1 MPAAER
7 ARWGVA
13 VALLL
18 VAAFLLRH
26 LGDQAGPALRLQ
38 RRRERALRPKA
49 IALFDHG
56 WNPHYF
62 VNPPAYTYALHVL
75 FDIWFGGRAGVSH
88 AYATNQ
94 TEVFIVARV
103 AAAVLGTVA
112 VGLLYLVGRAMFD
125 RRIGLLAAG
134 LLAVA
139 FLPVFYSH
147 LALNDVPTLAPI
159 CLSLW
164 GTARILRGG
173 GLGSYALAGRRARA
187 GVRDEV
193 HGRRRAAAAAGRGS
207 GAGARALP
215 GLLLA
220 GALSI
225 LAFFV
230 ANPYAF
236 IDHGAFHQG
245 LRHQSQAADDAL
257 GKLGLTQTNG
267 PEYYLWTFTW
277 GLGWIPAIAALA
289 GAVVL
294 ALRDRPAFFVLA
306 PAPVLFV
313 IFMGTQSRYFGR
325 WLLPVFPIVCI
336 LAAYVVI
343 RAADAL
349 GERRPALRPTLYAL
363 GAVLL
368 CGQALLYSLHLG
380 QVLSRPDTRNLAAPG
395 WCPTSRRT
403 AGSWSSRWCPTRG
416 RRTSA
421 TLRGHGER
429 RSLVEVP
436 DEPHERGARRASRLR
451 RGEIVNIEDYERELQ
466 PGLIDLYEQKGYC
479 YVVSGSTQR
488 GRAEAQPDKVPK
500 AIAYYD
506 ELERR
511 ADKVAEFSPY
521 RSGHGPVA
529 FNFDW
534 SFDFYRSRT
543 GGRAGDDDLPPA
555 RRRVRGRKL
564 GDRDASPRH
573 RPPAPRP
580 RDRPGRQRPGPRAA
594 QPGRGRGHRPGREV
608 LAEGWHADF
617 GGLHA
622 ERAAIEA
629 ADGADLTGA
638 TLYVSLEPCCH
649 QGKQPPCTEAIIEAG
664 FARVVVASDDPSEK
678 ASGRG
683 LGILRTR
690 ASRSTSRAASWRTA
704 RGWSTRRFAST
715 RAAGGRGCSS
725 SRR

>member
-1 MPAAER
+1 MPTAER
-7 ARWGVA
+7 ARWGAA

-18 VAAFLLRH
+18 VAAFLLRIWGIKQGLPYAYNADENAH
-26 LGDQAGPALRLQ
+26 FV
-38 RRRERALRPKA
+38 PKA

-62 VNPPAYTYALHVL
+62 VNPPAYTYVLHLL

-112 VGLLYLVGRAMFD
+112 VGLLYLVGARMFD

-173 GLGSYALAGRRARA
+173 GLGSYALAGA
-187 GVRDEV
+187 GLGLACATKYTGGVV
-193 HGRRRAAAAAGRGS
+193 LLPLLAAAAAQGR
-207 GAGARALP
+207 RALP

-225 LAFFV
+225 VAFFV

-325 WLLPVFPIVCI
+325 WLMPVFPIVCV

-380 QVLSRPDTRNLAAPG
+380 QVLSRPDTRNLARAWMVSNVKAHSRIVVEPVVPDAWAQDLG
-395 WCPTSRRT
+395 HPYAGTANGDRWSKFPTSRT
-403 AGSWSSRWCPTRG
+403 NVAHDG
-416 RRTSA
+416 R
-421 TLRGHGER
+421 
-429 RSLVEVP
+429 LVY
-436 DEPHERGARRASRLR
+436 GA
-451 RGEIVNIEDYERELQ
+451 GEIVNIEDYERELQ

-534 SFDFYRSRT
+534 SFDFYPLAYR
-543 GGRAGDDDLPPA
+543 
-555 RRRVRGRKL
+555 
-564 GDRDASPRH
+564 
-573 RPPAPRP
+573 
-580 RDRPGRQRPGPRAA
+580 RPGPVMTIYRL
-594 QPGRGRGHRPGREV
+594 RGGECAG
-608 LAEGWHADF
+608 
-617 GGLHA
+617 
-622 ERAAIEA
+622 
-629 ADGADLTGA
+629 
-638 TLYVSLEPCCH
+638 VS
-649 QGKQPPCTEAIIEAG
+649 
-664 FARVVVASDDPSEK
+664 
-678 ASGRG
+678 
-683 LGILRTR
+683 
-690 ASRSTSRAASWRTA
+690 
-704 RGWSTRRFAST
+704 
-715 RAAGGRGCSS
+715 
-725 SRR
+725 

>member
-18 VAAFLLRH
+18 VAAFLLRIWGIKQGLPYAYNADENAH
-26 LGDQAGPALRLQ
+26 FV
-38 RRRERALRPKA
+38 PKA
-49 IALFDHG
+49 IALFDPG

-62 VNPPAYTYALHVL
+62 VNPPAYTYVLHVL

-94 TEVFIVARV
+94 TEVFVVARV

-112 VGLLYLVGRAMFD
+112 VGLLYLVGARMFD

-173 GLGSYALAGRRARA
+173 GLGSYALAGA
-187 GVRDEV
+187 GLGLACATKYTGGVV
-193 HGRRRAAAAAGRGS
+193 LLPLLAAAAAQGR
-207 GAGARALP
+207 RALP

-225 LAFFV
+225 VAFFV

-380 QVLSRPDTRNLAAPG
+380 QVLSRPDTRNLARAWMVSNVKAHSRIVVEPVVPDAWAQDLG
-395 WCPTSRRT
+395 HPYTGTANGDRWSKFPTSRT
-403 AGSWSSRWCPTRG
+403 NVAHDG
-416 RRTSA
+416 R
-421 TLRGHGER
+421 
-429 RSLVEVP
+429 LVY
-436 DEPHERGARRASRLR
+436 GA
-451 RGEIVNIEDYERELQ
+451 GEIVNIEDYERELQ

-534 SFDFYRSRT
+534 SFDFYPLAYR
-543 GGRAGDDDLPPA
+543 
-555 RRRVRGRKL
+555 
-564 GDRDASPRH
+564 
-573 RPPAPRP
+573 
-580 RDRPGRQRPGPRAA
+580 RPGPVMTIYRL
-594 QPGRGRGHRPGREV
+594 RGGECAG
-608 LAEGWHADF
+608 
-617 GGLHA
+617 
-622 ERAAIEA
+622 
-629 ADGADLTGA
+629 
-638 TLYVSLEPCCH
+638 VS
-649 QGKQPPCTEAIIEAG
+649 
-664 FARVVVASDDPSEK
+664 
-678 ASGRG
+678 
-683 LGILRTR
+683 
-690 ASRSTSRAASWRTA
+690 
-704 RGWSTRRFAST
+704 
-715 RAAGGRGCSS
+715 
-725 SRR
+725 

>member
-7 ARWGVA
+7 ARWGAA

-18 VAAFLLRH
+18 VAAFLLRIWGIKQGLPYAYNADENAH
-26 LGDQAGPALRLQ
+26 FV
-38 RRRERALRPKA
+38 PKA

-62 VNPPAYTYALHVL
+62 VNPPAYTYVLHVL

-94 TEVFIVARV
+94 TEVFVVARV

-112 VGLLYLVGRAMFD
+112 VGLLYLVGARMFD

-173 GLGSYALAGRRARA
+173 GLGSYALAGA
-187 GVRDEV
+187 GLGLACATKYTGGVVLRPLL
-193 HGRRRAAAAAGRGS
+193 AAAAAQGR
-207 GAGARALP
+207 RALP

-220 GALSI
+220 GAVSI

-277 GLGWIPAIAALA
+277 GLGWIPAIAAVA

-363 GAVLL
+363 GAVAL

-380 QVLSRPDTRNLAAPG
+380 QVLSRPDTRNLARAWLAQNVPPRTKIVVEPVVPDAWASDIG
-395 WCPTSRRT
+395 RPYAGTSNGARWIKFPTSRSNI
-403 AGSWSSRWCPTRG
+403 ANDGSRVPGEG
-416 RRTSA
+416 R
-421 TLRGHGER
+421 
-429 RSLVEVP
+429 
-436 DEPHERGARRASRLR
+436 
-451 RGEIVNIEDYERELQ
+451 IVNIEDFERTLF
-466 PGLIDLYEQKGYC
+466 PGLVDRYEKQGWC

-488 GRAEAQPDKVPK
+488 GRAEVAPKEVPQ
-500 AIAYYD
+500 AIAYYKA
-506 ELERR
+506 LEQR
-511 ADKVAEFSPY
+511 ADVAFHASPY
-521 RSGHGPVA
+521 RDGAKPVP

-534 SFDFYRSRT
+534 SFDYYPLAYT
-543 GGRAGDDDLPPA
+543 
-555 RRRVRGRKL
+555 
-564 GDRDASPRH
+564 
-573 RPPAPRP
+573 
-580 RDRPGRQRPGPRAA
+580 RPGPEMTIYR
-594 QPGRGRGHRPGREV
+594 
-608 LAEGWHADF
+608 
-617 GGLHA
+617 
-622 ERAAIEA
+622 
-629 ADGADLTGA
+629 
-638 TLYVSLEPCCH
+638 
-649 QGKQPPCTEAIIEAG
+649 
-664 FARVVVASDDPSEK
+664 
-678 ASGRG
+678 
-683 LGILRTR
+683 LR
-690 ASRSTSRAASWRTA
+690 
-704 RGWSTRRFAST
+704 
-715 RAAGGRGCSS
+715 GGRCTPGGGA
-725 SRR
+725 

>member
-18 VAAFLLRH
+18 VAAFLLRIWGIKQGLPYAYNADENAH
-26 LGDQAGPALRLQ
+26 FV
-38 RRRERALRPKA
+38 PKA

-62 VNPPAYTYALHVL
+62 VNPPAYTYVLHVL

-112 VGLLYLVGRAMFD
+112 VGLLYLVGARMFD
-125 RRIGLLAAG
+125 RRIGLLSAG

-173 GLGSYALAGRRARA
+173 GLGSYALAGA
-187 GVRDEV
+187 GLGLACATKYTGGVV
-193 HGRRRAAAAAGRGS
+193 LLPLLAAAAAQGR
-207 GAGARALP
+207 RALP

-380 QVLSRPDTRNLAAPG
+380 QVLSRPDTRNLARAWMVSNVKAHSRIVVEPVVPDAWAQDLG
-395 WCPTSRRT
+395 HPYAGTANGDRWSKFPTSRT
-403 AGSWSSRWCPTRG
+403 NVAHDG
-416 RRTSA
+416 R
-421 TLRGHGER
+421 
-429 RSLVEVP
+429 LVY
-436 DEPHERGARRASRLR
+436 GA
-451 RGEIVNIEDYERELQ
+451 GEIVNIEDYERELQ

-534 SFDFYRSRT
+534 SFDFYPLAYR
-543 GGRAGDDDLPPA
+543 
-555 RRRVRGRKL
+555 
-564 GDRDASPRH
+564 
-573 RPPAPRP
+573 
-580 RDRPGRQRPGPRAA
+580 RPGPVMTIYRL
-594 QPGRGRGHRPGREV
+594 RGGECAG
-608 LAEGWHADF
+608 
-617 GGLHA
+617 
-622 ERAAIEA
+622 
-629 ADGADLTGA
+629 
-638 TLYVSLEPCCH
+638 VS
-649 QGKQPPCTEAIIEAG
+649 
-664 FARVVVASDDPSEK
+664 
-678 ASGRG
+678 
-683 LGILRTR
+683 
-690 ASRSTSRAASWRTA
+690 
-704 RGWSTRRFAST
+704 
-715 RAAGGRGCSS
+715 
-725 SRR
+725 